1 MPWAWIIAALLAGI
15 AGIAFAA
22 RRAGAATD
30 DAAPPGALDRV
41 LEATYTA
48 ENFIKDTMGT
58 RRSMSIA
65 GLDQL
70 KNEES
75 PRGRFNRMPY
85 QDAAGF
91 WTIGYGH
98 KLKGGEWYD
107 TIDEAQATSLLAGD
121 VRDAEDAVNSLVS
134 VDLNQSEFDALVSFT
149 FNVGAGAL
157 RRSTLLAKLNADDA
171 AGAAAE
177 FARWNRAGGRVNVV
191 LAERRE
197 REAELFTTGNYA

>member
-1 MPWAWIIAALLAGI
+1 MPWTWITAALLALI
-15 AGIAFAA
+15 AGIALAA

-30 DAAPPGALDRV
+30 ETSPGAIDRL
-41 LEATYTA
+41 LEASYTA
-48 ENFIKDTMGT
+48 ENFVKDTMGT
-58 RRSMSIA
+58 RRSMSLA

-70 KNEES
+70 KREES
-75 PRGRFNRMPY
+75 PRGRFNRTPY

-107 TIDEAQATSLLAGD
+107 AIDDAQATSLLAAD

-134 VDLNQSEFDALVSFT
+134 IDINQAEFDALVLFT

-177 FARWNRAGGRVNVV
+177 FALWNKAGGRVNAILVD
-191 LAERRE
+191 RRE
-197 REAELFTTGNYA
+197 REAQLFTTGDYA

>member
-1 MPWAWIIAALLAGI
+1 MPWTWITAALLALV

-22 RRAGAATD
+22 RRAEAATD
-30 DAAPPGALDRV
+30 KTSPSVIDPL
-41 LEATYTA
+41 LEASYTA

-58 RRSMSIA
+58 RRSMSLA

-70 KNEES
+70 KREES
-75 PRGRFNRMPY
+75 PRGRFNRTPY

-107 TIDEAQATSLLAGD
+107 AIDEAKATSLLAAD

-149 FNVGAGAL
+149 FNVGSGAL

-177 FARWNRAGGRVNVV
+177 FARWNKAGGRVDVV

-197 REAELFTTGNYA
+197 REAELFNTGNYA

>member
-1 MPWAWIIAALLAGI
+1 MPWPWIAAGLLALI

-22 RRAGAATD
+22 RRAEAATD
-30 DAAPPGALDRV
+30 ETSPGVIDPL
-41 LEATYTA
+41 LEASYTA

-58 RRSMSIA
+58 RRSMSLA

-70 KNEES
+70 KREES
-75 PRGRFNRMPY
+75 PRGRFNRTPY

-107 TIDEAQATSLLAGD
+107 AIDEAKATSLLAAD

-149 FNVGAGAL
+149 FNVGSGAL

-177 FARWNRAGGRVNVV
+177 FARWNKAGGRVDVV

-197 REAELFTTGNYA
+197 REAELFNTGNYA